1 MTRDPLLPVR
11 LVDGVW
17 TTEGATVEIG
27 GQTVRAAVTWGE
39 PGVRVRNF
47 PCFPDPSVFA
57 DVVLPPRPAD
67 DYARAF
73 AEYNPPPRSEVEIT
87 VTMDADEAP
96 ELYRLRG
103 DDEEGWMID
112 DDPLL
117 RVWDTA
123 ADAMAEV
130 PGDWWEEEAG
140 CWMAAAIESSTTPRR
155 ADNARKI
162 AEHNPATD
170 ETSVSFD
177 ADATCPDEAPIPV
190 RAVVT
195 WTPPRRIF
203 AALHPRGYLYALGD
217 TEADAREN
225 ALSRRNIN
233 RDEARS
239 VGADFPPPET
249 DAVWADELIF
259 VTVSGTTE
267 SLRIY
272 VASVD
277 DVIPWCPAD
286 LWDSGDV
293 AP

>member
-103 DDEEGWMID
+103 DDEQGWMID

-140 CWMAAAIESSTTPRR
+140 CWMAATSEPNTAPRR
-155 ADNARKI
+155 ADNARKVV
-162 AEHNPATD
+162 EHVLAHGQRT
-170 ETSVSFD
+170 
-177 ADATCPDEAPIPV
+177 
-190 RAVVT
+190 
-195 WTPPRRIF
+195 IF
-203 AALHPRGYLYALGD
+203 AAVALDGSGVWAIGD
-217 TEADAREN
+217 TAE
-225 ALSRRNIN
+225 
-233 RDEARS
+233 EARS
-239 VGADFPPPET
+239 FAGERRTVAREDAQALDLDFPDAST
-249 DAVWADELIF
+249 DAAWLDGFAI
-259 VTVSGTTE
+259 VTLSGTTE
-267 SLRIY
+267 SLRALIRSMETGDP
-272 VASVD
+272 VA
-277 DVIPWCPAD
+277 PWCPAD
-286 LWDSGDV
+286 LWDYTEPVKES
-293 AP
+293 